1 MKRRELLLGAAAS
14 AGTLALAPRAARA
27 AEPIR
32 IGLLAPLTGV
42 VAAGGKDMV
51 DGWNLWWDKQGKK
64 VAGREVEIVVE
75 DDASNPDT
83 ALNKARRLVQQRQ
96 VHMLVGDILAN
107 TGLAVAEYVKGTGT
121 PYFIPIVAADDL
133 TQRQR
138 IPNVIRVAGFSSSQI
153 THPLGDYALKQG
165 HKKVVTIGQDYAFG
179 HEQIGGF
186 VQVFTAG
193 GGQIV
198 QQIWHPLNTADFSP
212 YVAQIQGAGADMVF
226 AMENGADAVR
236 FLDQWASFG
245 MKDKLPLMA
254 SQNLTDQSV
263 IRGMSE
269 QPLGVVTAG
278 HFCEGSPVPA
288 TKAFVAEYEKAF
300 QKLPAMFAAAMYSA
314 GQWITKALEEVGG
327 NVEDKDKFLAAIRSV
342 EIPDTAFGPA
352 KLDAYGNPVWDIIVR
367 KVAKRDDGKLWNV
380 PVETYK
386 QVSQFWTWKPDDYM
400 KNPVFSR
407 NYQGVASK

>member
-1 MKRRELLLGAAAS
+1 VHADADQLEQLLINLLRNAADA
-14 AGTLALAPRAARA
+14 AL
-27 AEPIR
+27 E
-32 IGLLAPLTGV
+32 TGGG
-42 VAAGGKDMV
+42 VAAGWTSARG
-51 DGWNLWWDKQGKK
+51 
-64 VAGREVEIVVE
+64 EVEIFVE

-193 GGQIV
+193 GGQVV

-212 YVAQIQGAGADMVF
+212 YVAQIQGAGADFVF

-236 FLDQWASFG
+236 FLDQWSSFG

-278 HFCEGSPVPA
+278 HFCEGSDVPA

-300 QKLPAMFAAAMYSA
+300 QKLPAMFAGAMYSA
-314 GQWITKALEEVGG
+314 GQWITKALEQVGG
-327 NVEDKDKFLAAIRSV
+327 NVEDREKFLAAIRSV

-352 KLDAYGNPVWDIIVR
+352 KPDAYGNPVWDIIVR

-386 QVSQFWTWKPDDYM
+386 QVSQFWTYKPDDYM